1 MLYPQTMTE
10 YDTVKFL
17 TALFL
22 TVATISAIPSAAAQE
37 PAAPAAIAEKIIAGA
52 PVFDRDGAQLG
63 TIKSNDGS
71 VAVIAVGDKQIAIP
85 VASFGLTD
93 KGIAIGATVAEI
105 TKVIADQDAKAA
117 ADLSAALVAGADVK
131 NVDGTQVLSKIKRVE
146 GETVY
151 LEIEV
156 GELGFPKSAFYLA
169 PHGLSIAYSVDDF
182 AKVVKEAT
190 APQAPATPAE

>member
-1 MLYPQTMTE
+1 MTE
-10 YDTVKFL
+10 YHTVKFL

-22 TVATISAIPSAAAQE
+22 TAATISAIPSAATQE
-37 PAAPAAIAEKIIAGA
+37 PAAQSSVAEKIIAGA

-71 VAVIAVGDKQIAIP
+71 VAVISVGEKQIAIP

-105 TKVIADQDAKAA
+105 TQVIADQDAKAA

-156 GELGFPKSAFYLA
+156 GELGFPKTAFYLA
-169 PHGLSIAYSVDDF
+169 PQGLSIAYSVDDF

-190 APQAPATPAE
+190 SPQAQATPAE